1 MQKTQQEWAPAKF
14 NELGAELDVTSDMA
28 QRRVIFQQMLDQWED
43 EAPGTILYQPLE
55 TYGVRK
61 SLKWQPY
68 SFYYMDLRP
77 YNLGEANP
85 S

>member
-1 MQKTQQEWAPAKF
+1 MATRLETTLDHDERYKLAV
-14 NELGAELDVTSDMA
+14 ELMDL
-28 QRRVIFQQMLDQWED
+28 WED
-43 EAPGTILYQPLE
+43 DAPGTILYQPLE

-68 SFYYMDLRP
+68 TFYYMDLRA
-77 YNLGEANP
+77 YNLTDEANG